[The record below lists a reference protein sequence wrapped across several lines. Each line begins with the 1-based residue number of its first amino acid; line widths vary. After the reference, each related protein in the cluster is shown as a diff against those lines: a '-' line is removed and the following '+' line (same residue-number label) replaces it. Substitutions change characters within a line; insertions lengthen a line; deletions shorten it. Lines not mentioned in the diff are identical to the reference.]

1 MRAFRAAKHGG
12 AALELSPHLKAFGA
26 ALSECRTERGLS
38 REELARR
45 SDVPVAMLES
55 VERGRPDGLGLHEI
69 CRIAKALGLEPCD
82 LMRRYEAAVA
92 ARWW

>member
-1 MRAFRAAKHGG
+1 VN
-12 AALELSPHLKAFGA
+12 LSPHLKAFGTI
-26 ALSECRTERGLS
+26 LTQCRRRGGLS
-38 REELARR
+38 REELAERAG
-45 SDVPVAMLES
+45 VPVAMLES

-82 LMRRYEAAVA
+82 LMRRYEAAVT